1 MLGWGYRCLNRT
13 AVRAGR
19 VRAFFQICCQSH
31 GDAHRCCLG
40 ICGSSFPLSPLLCSP
55 AKSSLLAGEF
65 SARRENCPSPSS
77 ATGTG
82 PSTTGTLGVSRAA
95 GAGRGSHCP
104 QLQISPFVPPPLSTQ
119 SRAAPPLPY
128 QMPCVASPQWLWSHQ
143 ELALVLEGELGQAW
157 VCGELTGAVQCPHES
172 REPWGHMTEW
182 EGACTISPL
191 EMVFAH
197 WWPQV
202 RWEMCIA

>member
-1 MLGWGYRCLNRT
+1 MWI
-13 AVRAGR
+13 
-19 VRAFFQICCQSH
+19 F
-31 GDAHRCCLG
+31 
-40 ICGSSFPLSPLLCSP
+40 LSPLSSP
-55 AKSSLLAGEF
+55 LQPSKKLPF
-65 SARRENCPSPSS
+65 SWGARCQERELRCPSHSS

-95 GAGRGSHCP
+95 GAGRGSRCP

-128 QMPCVASPQWLWSHQ
+128 QVPCVVSPQWLWSHQ